1 MAASPQR
8 FTSVLIANRG
18 EIACRIID
26 TARRQGY
33 RCIAVHSEA
42 DAGARHVGMADA
54 AVCIGPP
61 APAESYLSIDR
72 ILEAAARS
80 GAEAVHPGY
89 GFLSENPDFAQA
101 CLDAGLVFIGP
112 PPEAI
117 AAMANKAEAKRIAQ
131 RAQVPCIPGYE
142 GEGQDDAGLIRAAES
157 IGYPLMIK
165 AAAGGGGR
173 GMRLV
178 RSGENLAEELE
189 RARSEA
195 LGAFASD
202 ELILERALLR
212 PRHIEIQILADA
224 HGNCIHLGERDCSVQ
239 RRHQKVVEESPSPVV
254 DEALRQAIGA
264 SAVAAAQ
271 AIDYVGAGTVEYL
284 LDADGSFYFLEMNT
298 RLQVEHPVTEL
309 VTDTDLVAWQLAI
322 AQGERIPRQEDIR
335 RQGAAVEVRLYA
347 EDPVRGF
354 LPQTGRVLHWDPS
367 PDVRVDHG
375 LLEGGEVSS
384 WYDPM
389 LAKLIAQ
396 GGTREEACRRLAA
409 ALRSSVVLG
418 VQTNQSFLIRLLEHP
433 AFIAGTDVT
442 TAFIEEHFADAAAR
456 GAPAGSAEAALAALL
471 LYRSDAESTAPEW
484 RAWRST
490 ARTDTPIRLRR
501 RRQSWDWIV
510 RHLGGERYRISAA
523 DDGSGDEPESLELT
537 HTHTDALGFSH
548 LHSGE
553 GAVHR
558 ALLVRRGDALWV
570 NLDGDAHHFEDCTFA
585 APAAAVEGSDG
596 VLRAPMNG
604 RIMAVNARTGDAI
617 AAGAVLAVVEAMKME
632 HAVVCPA
639 AGTVEEVAVQPGD
652 QVANR
657 QVLMRVRIGSGSDP
671 G

>member
-1 MAASPQR
+1 MASPSGR
-8 FTSVLIANRG
+8 FASVLIANRG

-54 AVCIGPP
+54 AVCIGAP

-89 GFLSENPDFAQA
+89 GFLSENPDFARA
-101 CLDAGLVFIGP
+101 CRDAGLVFIGP
-112 PPEAI
+112 SPEAI

-131 RAQVPCIPGYE
+131 EAGVPCIPGYE
-142 GEGQDDAGLIRAAES
+142 GGEQDDAVLIREAGK

-178 RSGENLAEELE
+178 HSGENLAEELE

-212 PRHIEIQILADA
+212 PRHIEIQILADS
-224 HGNCIHLGERDCSVQ
+224 HGGCIHLGERDCSVQ
-239 RRHQKVVEESPSPVV
+239 RRHQKVVEESPSPAV
-254 DEALRQAIGA
+254 DEALREAMGA

-284 LDADGSFYFLEMNT
+284 LDADGAFYFLEMNT

-309 VTDTDLVAWQLAI
+309 VTGTDLVAWQLAV
-322 AQGERIPRQEDIR
+322 AQGGRIPPQQEIR
-335 RQGAAVEVRLYA
+335 RRGAAVEVRLYA
-347 EDPVRGF
+347 EDPMRGF
-354 LPQTGRVLHWDPS
+354 LPQTGRVLRWRPS
-367 PDVRVDHG
+367 PEVRVDHG
-375 LLEGGEVSS
+375 ILEGGEVSS

-389 LAKLIAQ
+389 LAKVIAS
-396 GGTREEACRRLAA
+396 GDTREEACRRLAA
-409 ALRSSVVLG
+409 ALRSSVALG
-418 VQTNQSFLIRLLEHP
+418 VQTNQGFLIRLLEHP
-433 AFIAGTDVT
+433 AFIAGADIT
-442 TAFIEEHFADAAAR
+442 TAFIEEHFAEPASR
-456 GAPAGSAEAALAALL
+456 GAPTGVTEAAIAALL
-471 LYRSDAESTAPEW
+471 LYRSDAAATAPEW
-484 RAWRST
+484 RGWRST

-501 RRQSWDWIV
+501 RRQSWNLIV
-510 RHLGGERYRISAA
+510 QRLGDADYRISTA
-523 DDGSGDEPESLELT
+523 DDGSGAEPESRQLT
-537 HTHTDALGFSH
+537 LTHTDALGFSH
-548 LHSGE
+548 LRDGE

-558 ALLVRRGDALWV
+558 AMLVREGDSLCLS
-570 NLDGDAHHFEDCTFA
+570 LDGDTHPLEDATFA
-585 APAAAVEGSDG
+585 APEPAVEGSDG

-604 RIMAVNARTGDAI
+604 RIMAVHAQAGDSI

-657 QVLMRVRIGSGSDP
+657 QILMRVKIGSGPDP